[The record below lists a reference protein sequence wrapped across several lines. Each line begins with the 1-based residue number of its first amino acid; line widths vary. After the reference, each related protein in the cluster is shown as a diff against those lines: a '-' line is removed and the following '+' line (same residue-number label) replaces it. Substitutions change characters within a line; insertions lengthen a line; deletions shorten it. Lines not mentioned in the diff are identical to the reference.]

1 MFKAKVNH
9 VHEAT
14 AARHTT
20 LRERLVDAAESAIA
34 AGGLSAVRARDL
46 AQQAGCAVGAIYKVV
61 ADIDELILQVSAR
74 TLKDL
79 DRHLHDA
86 AQHHPHAEPAAILV
100 ILAEAYLDY
109 AVANRRRWDALFT
122 HRMAADQAA
131 PDWLD
136 ALQGNLFAQVE
147 GPVAALWPGLPHAA
161 RTLLA
166 RTIFSAVHG
175 VIALGLDQRVATID
189 SQGLAAQ
196 LRLLVTV
203 LAAGLTQKN
212 DRDKSTSRS

>member
-1 MFKAKVNH
+1 MFKEEVNR
-9 VHEAT
+9 VHEST
-14 AARHTT
+14 AARYTT
-20 LRERLVDAAESAIA
+20 LRERLVDAAEASIA
-34 AGGLSAVRARDL
+34 AGGLSELRARDL

-79 DRHLHDA
+79 DRHLREA
-86 AQHHPHAEPAAILV
+86 AQRDPDAEPAAILV
-100 ILAEAYLDY
+100 ILAEAYLVY

-122 HRMAADQAA
+122 HRMTSGQAA
-131 PDWLD
+131 PEWLE

-147 GPVAALWPGLPHAA
+147 GPVAALWPDMSIPA

-175 VIALGLDQRVATID
+175 VIALGLDQRVASID
-189 SQGLAAQ
+189 SEELRAQ

-203 LAAGLTQKN
+203 LAAGLIHT
-212 DRDKSTSRS
+212 R